1 MKFSIID
8 SKTKND
14 LTCTIV
20 KNNDSEIEISVETD
34 NIAAGLNLKQRRNSD
49 FIYLTTLK
57 KVLNL
62 GWFDK
67 YLSFVSYFIN
77 NSFEGILLDTN
88 LTENLDSIKL
98 DKFKELIKQFKVDFD
113 KTPVMSLDQLTAL
126 YLPTFLEIF
135 NQ

>member
-8 SKTKND
+8 SKTKGD
-14 LTCTIV
+14 LTCTII
-20 KNNDSEIEISVETD
+20 KNTDSEIEISVETD
-34 NIAAGLNLKQRRNSD
+34 GDNVGLNLKQRRNSD

-62 GWFDK
+62 EWFNK
-67 YLSFVSYFIN
+67 YLQFISHFAN
-77 NSFEGILLDTN
+77 NSFEGIFLDTD
-88 LTENLDSIKL
+88 LTEDLDSIKM